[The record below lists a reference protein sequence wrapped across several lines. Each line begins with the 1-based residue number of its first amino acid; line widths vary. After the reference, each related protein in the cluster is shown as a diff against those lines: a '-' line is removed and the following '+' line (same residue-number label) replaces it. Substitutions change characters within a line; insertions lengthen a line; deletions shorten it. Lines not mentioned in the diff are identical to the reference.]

1 MSTHPARSLSRVLED
16 FGSTLLDLEHGD
28 AEAAGEIGGVGIH
41 DPHDEQHYPQR
52 AIVLG
57 VGVHGAEQTS
67 RLLRELAAH
76 RAAALV
82 VRGPVEDAGELEQVV
97 SETGV
102 ALLALTRG
110 ASWAQ
115 LAAMLRTLL
124 SEGDVGEAGAHTLGG
139 VPSGDLFALA
149 NAIATLLDAPITI
162 EDHRSRI
169 LAFSGRQDEA
179 DTARVESI
187 LARQV
192 PERYLRVHE
201 EHGVFKE
208 LYRSEGP
215 VHIPPPSI
223 GDEVALPR
231 VAIAVRAGDEIL
243 GSVWAALR
251 QPLTPER
258 DQAFRE
264 AAKLAALHMLRFRA
278 GTDAENRLRADLVTT
293 ALEGGGG
300 AVHALG
306 RLGLVTE
313 PLLVMAMGL
322 GLARGAGEDHAHL
335 TAERQRLTSALAV
348 HLTAVQ
354 PRSAVALLG
363 DVAYALFPVTGE
375 AAHARERAVQ
385 VAANFL
391 QRTGERAGAVIGIGS
406 VAQEPAALPR
416 SRANADRALRVLLS
430 GESAQRIASIADV
443 YVDALLLEMR
453 DLAIANRDELSGP
466 LARLAAYD
474 TKHNAHLVETLR
486 AWLDA
491 FGDIIAASASVFVH
505 PNTFRYRIRR
515 VAEVGQLD
523 LQDPS
528 ARFAAMLQLRLMG
541 PAESGG
547 VPAGPSSGSAYG
559 SPRSPT
565 GDAHRSPTA
574 ARRTPP
580 AAG

>member
-57 VGVHGAEQTS
+57 VGIHGAEQTS
-67 RLLRELAAH
+67 RLLRDLAAH

-82 VRGPVEDAGELEQVV
+82 VRGPVEDADELEQVV

-201 EHGVFKE
+201 EQGVFKE

-215 VHIPPPSI
+215 VHIPPPTI

-231 VAIAVRAGDEIL
+231 VAIAVRAGEEIL

-251 QPLTPER
+251 KPLTPER

-300 AVHALG
+300 AVHALA

-313 PLLVMAMGL
+313 PTLVMAM

-363 DVAYALFPVTGE
+363 DVAYALFPATGD

-391 QRTGERAGAVIGIGS
+391 QRTGDRAGAVIGIGS

-430 GESAQRIASIADV
+430 GESAQRVASIADV

-491 FGDIIAASASVFVH
+491 FGDVIAASASVFVH

-541 PAESGG
+541 PAVSGG
-547 VPAGPSSGSAYG
+547 ARAGGTGPTLPAC
-559 SPRSPT
+559 PT
-565 GDAHRSPTA
+565 PTA
-574 ARRTPP
+574 PAP
-580 AAG
+580 AASGE

>member
-1 MSTHPARSLSRVLED
+1 MSTHRARSLSRVLED

-67 RLLRELAAH
+67 RLLRDLAAH
-76 RAAALV
+76 GAAALV
-82 VRGPVEDAGELEQVV
+82 VRGPVEDADELEEVV

-162 EDHRSRI
+162 EDRRSRI

-208 LYRSEGP
+208 LFRSQGP
-215 VHIPPPSI
+215 VHIPPPAI

-251 QPLTPER
+251 KPLTPER

-306 RLGLVTE
+306 RLDLVTE
-313 PLLVMAMGL
+313 PTLVMAM

-363 DVAYALFPVTGE
+363 DVAYALFPVTGDS
-375 AAHARERAVQ
+375 AHARERAVQ

-391 QRTGERAGAVIGIGS
+391 QRTGDRAGAVIGIGP

-430 GESAQRIASIADV
+430 GESAQRVASIADV

-491 FGDIIAASASVFVH
+491 FGDVIAASASVFVH

-547 VPAGPSSGSAYG
+547 ARPGGTGPTPAAC
-559 SPRSPT
+559 PT
-565 GDAHRSPTA
+565 PTA
-574 ARRTPP
+574 SVPSAS
-580 AAG
+580 AE

>member
-1 MSTHPARSLSRVLED
+1 MATHPPRSLNRVLED
-16 FGSTLLDLEHGD
+16 LGSTLLDLLHGD
-28 AEAAGEIGGVGIH
+28 AAAAGDIGGVGIH
-41 DPHDEQHYPQR
+41 DPHDEQHYPDH

-57 VGVHGAEQTS
+57 VGVHGTQEIS
-67 RLLRELAAH
+67 RLLRSLAEVGAS
-76 RAAALV
+76 ALV
-82 VRGPVEDAGELEQVV
+82 VRGPVDGAEELKPVV
-97 SETGV
+97 AETGV

-124 SEGDVGEAGAHTLGG
+124 SEGDVGEGEEQTLGG
-139 VPSGDLFALA
+139 VPSGDLFALT
-149 NAIATLLDAPITI
+149 NAIATLLDAPVTI
-162 EDHRSRI
+162 EDRRSRI

-179 DTARVESI
+179 DAPRVASI

-192 PERYLRVHE
+192 PERYLRLHE

-208 LYRSEGP
+208 LYRSEGL
-215 VHIPPPSI
+215 VHVPAPSL

-231 VAIAVRAGDEIL
+231 VAVAVRAGDEFL

-251 QPLTPER
+251 KPLTPER
-258 DQAFRE
+258 EKAFLE
-264 AAKLAALHMLRFRA
+264 AAKLVALHMLRFRA

-293 ALEGGGG
+293 ALEGGAGS
-300 AVHALG
+300 VEALG
-306 RLGLVTE
+306 RLGLVDE
-313 PLLVMAMGL
+313 PTLVMVL
-322 GLARGAGEDHAHL
+322 GLAPGPGEDPAHV
-335 TAERQRLTSALAV
+335 TAERQRLASALAV

-363 DVAYALFPVTGE
+363 DVAYALFPVQGDT
-375 AAHARERAVQ
+375 APARERALQ

-391 QRTGERAGAVIGIGS
+391 QRTGDRAGAFIGIGT
-406 VAQEPAALPR
+406 VAPEPATLAR
-416 SRANADRALRVLLS
+416 SRAGADRALRVLFS
-430 GESAQRIASIADV
+430 GGTARRVASISDV

-453 DLAIANRDELSGP
+453 DLAIANRDELAGP

-474 TKHNAHLVETLR
+474 AKHNAHLVETLR

-491 FGDIIAASASVFVH
+491 FGDVIAASASVFVH

-528 ARFAAMLQLRLMG
+528 ARFSAMLQLRLMG
-541 PAESGG
+541 LSGSGG
-547 VPAGPSSGSAYG
+547 VRPDGTD
-559 SPRSPT
+559 PT
-565 GDAHRSPTA
+565 GAT
-574 ARRTPP
+574 
-580 AAG
+580 G